1 MSEYYQLV
9 PANYERVVTEESDA
23 RGDVVQ
29 DYSRSKIL
37 RIEVKTLK
45 LSEGTRQ
52 LLVISDITYIL
63 RYEKSKIKHNF

>member
-9 PANYERVVTEESDA
+9 PANYEKVVTEESDA

>member
-9 PANYERVVTEESDA
+9 PANYERVVTEESDVK
-23 RGDVVQ
+23 GDVVQ

>member
-9 PANYERVVTEESDA
+9 PANYEKVVTEESDA
-23 RGDVVQ
+23 RSDVVQ

-37 RIEVKTLK
+37 RIEVKTLN